1 MKGRQHP
8 RHLVASQQPAAGY
21 VLRILPPHRIKPRA
35 VRLLATN
42 APRSPTTPHM
52 PLTDT
57 HRSAPQ
63 NAPALLSPAAEA
75 RRERLFRIVFWTFV
89 GTIVFSTL
97 GTLSLKVYPPIL
109 GIFAGLGISY
119 PDLVKGPTWLY
130 NSLLPLLPL
139 LAYARTHP
147 KALLAFFALWGTFC
161 GGMSELM
168 GTSTGFPFGMY
179 AYGDWL
185 GPKFMEHVPYL
196 IPPSWFAMSLLS
208 LDLAGRVTDRRY
220 ERIVVGALFMT
231 LWDVALDPA
240 MSRAF
245 PMWTYPDGGFFF
257 GMPLS
262 NWAGWFG
269 VALVIAT
276 GYEVIGGG
284 LRATSRWAPLLYALN
299 GLFPLLVS
307 LLHGLPTAAAVGA
320 IAIAL
325 PLLAVKA
332 RGVDLLP
339 PDLWPARRRR
349 VEASDV
355 APDVAPGA
363 EAAPVTA

>member
-1 MKGRQHP
+1 M
-8 RHLVASQQPAAGY
+8 
-21 VLRILPPHRIKPRA
+21 LP
-35 VRLLATN
+35 
-42 APRSPTTPHM
+42 
-52 PLTDT
+52 DD
-57 HRSAPQ
+57 
-63 NAPALLSPAAEA
+63 APALLDPAADA

-97 GTLSLKVYPPIL
+97 GTLALKAYPPIL
-109 GIFAGLGISY
+109 LVFARMGIAY
-119 PDLVKGPTWLY
+119 PSLVKGPTWLY

-147 KALLAFFALWGTFC
+147 KSQLAFFALWGTFC

-168 GTSTGFPFGMY
+168 GTSTGFPFGAY

-185 GPKFMEHVPYL
+185 GPKFLDHVPYL

-208 LDLAGRVTDRRY
+208 LDLASRVTSRRA
-220 ERIVVGALFMT
+220 ERIVVAAVFMT

-245 PMWTYPDGGFFF
+245 PMWTYPGGGFFF
-257 GMPLS
+257 GMPIS

-269 VALVIAT
+269 VALVIAF

-284 LRATSRWAPLLYALN
+284 LRATTAWAPLLYALN

-307 LLHGLPTAAAVGA
+307 LLHGLPEAAAIGA
-320 IAIAL
+320 VAVAM
-325 PLLAVKA
+325 PLLAVRA
-332 RGVDLLP
+332 QGVALLP
-339 PDLWPARRRR
+339 PNLLRRAPRR
-349 VEASDV
+349 PPPKPV
-355 APDVAPGA
+355 AA
-363 EAAPVTA
+363 